1 MDKLEKALER
11 ARQERQSSMEAGS
24 ESAAIIKHPNSP
36 APEAPLGDVG
46 SRSRVV
52 ALDEAALRE
61 NRLIGGTR
69 GDPNAEA
76 FKVLRSKVLKI
87 LHKHQLRTL
96 AITSPHYGDGKTTV
110 AINLAFSLA
119 QDHNQTVCLVDLDLR
134 RPKIDEYL
142 GLHADRGLDG
152 YLLHD
157 VPLSECL
164 VRPSIER
171 LVILPVAHRIEDSA
185 ETIGHPK
192 MAALAIELKT
202 RYPDRI
208 VIYDMPPLLDQAD
221 TITFLKN
228 VDGVLLVAREGVTR
242 SDDMREAL
250 HLLADSAVIGTV
262 LNGAAE
268 RGYNRE

>member
-11 ARQERQSSMEAGS
+11 ARLERQNALGS
-24 ESAAIIKHPNSP
+24 GSDSAPADQQAVQGAPASP
-36 APEAPLGDVG
+36 TGDTT
-46 SRSRVV
+46 SRSRI
-52 ALDEAALRE
+52 AILDEKTLRE

-76 FKVLRSKVLKI
+76 FKVLRTKVLRMLDK
-87 LHKHQLRTL
+87 HKLRTL

-110 AINLAFSLA
+110 AVNLALSLA
-119 QDHNQTVCLVDLDLR
+119 LDVNQTVCLVDLDLR
-134 RPKIDEYL
+134 RPKINEYL
-142 GLHADRGLDG
+142 GIHSSRGLDG
-152 YLLHD
+152 YLLSD

-171 LVILPVAHRIEDSA
+171 LVILPVANAVQDSA
-185 ETIGHPK
+185 ETIGLPK
-192 MAALAIELKT
+192 MAALALELKT

-221 TITFLKN
+221 TIAFLKN
-228 VDGVLLVAREGVTR
+228 VDGVLLVVREGVTHAE
-242 SDDMREAL
+242 DVREAL